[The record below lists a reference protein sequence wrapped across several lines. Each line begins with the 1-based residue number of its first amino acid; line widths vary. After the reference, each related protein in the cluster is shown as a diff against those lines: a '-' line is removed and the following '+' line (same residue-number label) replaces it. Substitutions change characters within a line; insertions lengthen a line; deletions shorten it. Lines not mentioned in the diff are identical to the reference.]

1 MDTTT
6 GEIYSNSQD
15 SIDELIETIEHA
27 EAQSM
32 EHRRHAYEARQKLI
46 AMAQFND
53 GIKTSRVQGQKYR
66 AKIELPSR
74 VVWDQK
80 ELAKLFENYHLQPAI
95 SIAAYKVNMR
105 EYKKMINTTGD
116 TDFNLLKEKLIK
128 ANLGTAGTAKVTIEE
143 IK

>member
-6 GEIYSNSQD
+6 GEIYSGAQD
-15 SIDELIETIEHA
+15 SIDSLIETIEHA

-32 EHRRHAYEARQKLI
+32 EYRRHAYEAKQKLI
-46 AMAQFND
+46 AMAQFNE
-53 GIKTSRVQGQKYR
+53 GVKTSRVQGQKYR

-74 VVWDQK
+74 VVWNQK
-80 ELAKLFENYHLQPAI
+80 ELDAIFKQYHVQAAI
-95 SIAAYKVNMR
+95 SIAAYKVDMR
-105 EYKKMINTTGD
+105 EYKKMVNTVGD
-116 TDFNLLKEKLIK
+116 KDFNLLKEKLIK